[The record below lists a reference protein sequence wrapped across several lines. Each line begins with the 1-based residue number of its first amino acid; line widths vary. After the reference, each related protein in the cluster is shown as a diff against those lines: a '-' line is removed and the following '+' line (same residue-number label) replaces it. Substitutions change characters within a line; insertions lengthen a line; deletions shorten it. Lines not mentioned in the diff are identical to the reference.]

1 MQTLVQIVRLALPA
15 LGVTVLF
22 YSLFS
27 LLRKSPQSDTGVYL
41 QNPANGDI
49 YPLEYG
55 ETSIGR
61 SKTCDILFNYPT
73 VSRSHAV
80 LAQRKKGWFIVDT
93 RSTTSTKVNN
103 EPVKKRV
110 YLEEGDI
117 ITLGGISLVF
127 CLESG
132 AADIPMDKNA

>member
-1 MQTLVQIVRLALPA
+1 MQTLIQIIRMTLPA
-15 LGVTVLF
+15 LGIIVLF

-27 LLRKSPQSDTGVYL
+27 LFRKPTHSGTGVYL
-41 QNPANGDI
+41 QNPANNDI

-61 SKTCDILFNYPT
+61 SKTCDILLNYPT

-80 LAQRKKGWFIVDT
+80 LAQRKKGWFVVDT
-93 RSTTSTKVNN
+93 RSTTGTKVND

-110 YLEEGDI
+110 YLEEGDVI
-117 ITLGGISLVF
+117 SLGGISLVF
-127 CLESG
+127 CTESET
-132 AADIPMDKNA
+132 ADIPIDKNM